1 MKKKETLF
9 WKIFRWPV
17 FLLLHPLLPIL
28 WVCEFFHDVWI
39 HGGKDAFRQF
49 YPHIKRDLTHIKYA
63 WIFNFT
69 GRDRWKEAIEAAK
82 DHQDRTKL
90 QYAVYYQIG
99 YDKDKE

>member
-39 HGGKDAFRQF
+39 HGGKDAFM
-49 YPHIKRDLTHIKYA
+49 
-63 WIFNFT
+63 
-69 GRDRWKEAIEAAK
+69 KEAIEAAK